1 MSKQRFNKA
10 CRIRHQTDFDRI
22 YQAGHYL
29 ADAVLV
35 IYADRNRLT
44 HSRLG
49 LSVSRKVGGAIL
61 RNRWKRLTRE
71 AFRLSQFDLPLGLDF
86 VVRPR
91 RGAEPDFQ
99 SISESLRQLTKQL
112 AEKVE
117 LKAKGD

>member
-10 CRIRHQTDFDRI
+10 CRIRHQRDFDRI
-22 YQAGHYL
+22 YQAGHYVV
-29 ADAVLV
+29 DAVLV
-35 IYADRNRLT
+35 IYADKNRLP

-71 AFRLSQFDLPLGLDF
+71 AFRLSQSDLPLGLDF

-99 SISESLRQLTKQL
+99 SIQDSLCQLTKQL
-112 AEKVE
+112 AEKVKF
-117 LKAKGD
+117 KATGD

>member
-1 MSKQRFNKA
+1 MSKQRFNKT
-10 CRIRHQTDFDRI
+10 CRIRDQADFDRI

-35 IYADRNRLT
+35 IYADRNRLP

-71 AFRLSQFDLPLGLDF
+71 AFRLSRSNLPLGLDF

-99 SISESLRQLTKQL
+99 SISESLCQLTKRL
-112 AEKVE
+112 AEKIE
-117 LKAKGD
+117 LKANGD